1 MSELNLPDP
10 ANWAKAGKHAVWAG
24 FVVSVGMVYFVVR
37 GILAG
42 LRGNYLTTVLI
53 LGFITF
59 PVLMTA
65 ALLLAAAGKTQ
76 TRTSSDASGFTVRPD
91 KRFSMLY
98 LTGLAAFGPS
108 ALLLAFF
115 IPRGAIDIP
124 MSRGLQIFSPVLFM
138 AAAVFAVIGIISWVR
153 RGGVGYLKFSPATI
167 EIADVIKTRAVEWDD
182 IVDIKDHSE
191 TKDGKKAGRSVVL
204 CLRDGSEKAIGG
216 LSLYVPTGVPLYW
229 MVRHYWRHPEDRAEL
244 MDSRAPKR
252 LHDGRFDLG

>member
-1 MSELNLPDP
+1 MSELNLPEP
-10 ANWAKAGKHAVWAG
+10 ANWAKAGKRTVWAG
-24 FVVSVGMVYFVVR
+24 LVVSVGIVYFVVR

-42 LRGNYLTTVLI
+42 LRGNYLTTLLI
-53 LGFITF
+53 FGFVTF
-59 PVLMTA
+59 PVLMMA

-76 TRTSSDASGFTVRPD
+76 TRTSSDATGFTVRPD

-98 LTGLAAFGPS
+98 LTGLAAFSPS

-115 IPRGAIDIP
+115 IPRGVIDIP
-124 MSRGLQIFSPVLFM
+124 MSRGLQIFSPVLFV
-138 AAAVFAVIGIISWVR
+138 AAALFAVIGLISRVR
-153 RGGVGYLKFSPATI
+153 RGGVGYLKFSPAMI

-191 TKDGKKAGRSVVL
+191 AKGGDKAGRSVVL

-229 MVRHYWRHPEDRAEL
+229 LVWHYWRHPEDRTEL
-244 MDSRAPKR
+244 VDSRAPER
-252 LHDGRFDLG
+252 LRDGRFDHA

>member
-1 MSELNLPDP
+1 MSELKLPEP
-10 ANWAKAGKHAVWAG
+10 ANWAKAGKPMLWAG
-24 FVVSVGMVYFVVR
+24 LVVSVGMVYFAVR
-37 GILAG
+37 GILSG

-53 LGFITF
+53 FGFITF

-65 ALLLAAAGKTQ
+65 ALLLAATGKTQ
-76 TRTSSDASGFTVRPD
+76 TRTSSDATGFTVWPD

-98 LTGLAAFGPS
+98 LTGLAVISPS
-108 ALLLAFF
+108 ALLLALF

-124 MSRGLQIFSPVLFM
+124 MSRGLQIFSPALFM

-153 RGGVGYLKFSPATI
+153 RGGVGYLKFSPAMI
-167 EIADVIKTRAVEWDD
+167 EIADVLKTRAVEWDD

-204 CLRDGSEKAIGG
+204 CLRDGSEKIIGG

-229 MVRHYWRHPEDRAEL
+229 LVRHYWRHPEDRTEL
-244 MDSRAPKR
+244 VDSRAPER
-252 LHDGRFDLG
+252 LRDGRFDLA